1 MVETATATEEPNDK
15 RQICPTHNKPL
26 KYSKKLRKWYCPECL
41 YSSFLTHQAQQEAV
55 KRYRQSEKGKESER
69 KYELSEKGQIARDK
83 YLKSEKY
90 KQRRR
95 EYNERLKESLR
106 IARMARDERATA
118 EKEVEVRRTSELMPL
133 IQDIHE
139 YMDIMGR
146 LPLPHEVVVWARD
159 AYKISILPDRAAAL
173 IRQARK
179 RTSEGD

>member
-1 MVETATATEEPNDK
+1 MTKTAIATEEPNDK
-15 RQICPTHNKPL
+15 RRICPIHDKPL
-26 KYSKKLRKWYCPECL
+26 KYSRKAKTWYCPECL

-55 KRYRQSEKGKESER
+55 KRYRQSEKGKASER
-69 KYELSEKGQIARDK
+69 KYELSNKGQLAREK

-106 IARMARDERATA
+106 IARIARDERATA

-139 YMDIMGR
+139 YTDIMGK
-146 LPLPHEVVVWARD
+146 LPSPREVVVWARD
-159 AYKISILPDRAAAL
+159 AYKISLPLDRAVELLKRA
-173 IRQARK
+173 QRK
-179 RTSEGD
+179 QLL

>member
-1 MVETATATEEPNDK
+1 MPKTPDEEK
-15 RQICPTHNKPL
+15 ICTVHGTPL
-26 KYSKKLRKWYCPECL
+26 KYSRKARKYYCPECL

-55 KRYRQSEKGKESER
+55 KRYRQSEKGKASER
-69 KYELSEKGQIARDK
+69 KYELSEKGQAAREK

-106 IARMARDERATA
+106 IARIAREEKATT

-139 YMDIMGR
+139 YADIMGR
-146 LPLPHEVVVWARD
+146 LPSPREVIVWARD
-159 AYKISILPDRAAAL
+159 AYKTSLPLDKAIELLRRA
-173 IRQARK
+173 QRK
-179 RTSEGD
+179 QLL